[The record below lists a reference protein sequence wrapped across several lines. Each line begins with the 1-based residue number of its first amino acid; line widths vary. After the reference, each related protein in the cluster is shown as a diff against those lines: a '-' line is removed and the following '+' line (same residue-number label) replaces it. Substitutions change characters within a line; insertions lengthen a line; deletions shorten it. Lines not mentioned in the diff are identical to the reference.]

1 MRLDLSALRGLL
13 AVSSVVLTVALPLG
27 TGCGSEPEQPQVS
40 SKQRVLA
47 KSGAVWGRDL
57 STGLGLEDWELCEE
71 LGQYD
76 CISDAHLIT
85 LGGTEPATLGIDQPL
100 ASASVSAPIAADR
113 VAVAACGERLAR
125 DEQGPAV
132 VFGPVLEENTEAARE
147 AVSEQLVRRILARHP
162 TEAEVEA
169 LTGLWPAVSALSS
182 EPLREWSV
190 GACVMVAT
198 STEALFY

>member
-1 MRLDLSALRGLL
+1 MRLDLPALSGLL
-13 AVSSVVLTVALPLG
+13 LVLLG
-27 TGCGSEPEQPQVS
+27 TAAPLVGGCGSEAEQPQVS

-85 LGGTEPATLGIDQPL
+85 LGGTEPATLGIDAPL
-100 ASASVSAPIAADR
+100 ANASVSAPIAADR

-132 VFGPVLEENTEAARE
+132 VFGPVLEENTEAARK
-147 AVSEQLVRRILARHP
+147 AVSEQLVRRLLARHP
-162 TEAEVEA
+162 SEAEVEA

-182 EPLREWSV
+182 DPLREWSV